1 MIAALAFIPEHDVDR
16 VYNIL
21 SNNVDGAL
29 DVILDYMEE
38 NYIDAIRKVNL
49 AEILNIKVGY
59 KVHT

>member
-1 MIAALAFIPEHDVDR
+1 MIAALAFVPENNVDR

-21 SNNVDGAL
+21 SNNVD

-38 NYIDAIRKVNL
+38 NYIDAIQKVNL
-49 AEILNIKVGY
+49 VEILNIKVGY